1 MDAGART
8 YTKGR
13 KVMQQRRQAAVS
25 LRGADKA
32 ARAPGAAGAL
42 LAALAMAAFLAGPAA
57 RAADNLRRCEDAAGH
72 VTYSNEACPEGTS
85 RERKVENRPA
95 VEVPRDAAAE
105 KAAAGARPVG
115 IVPSA
120 APAARAVATPES
132 EKEVAQE
139 KRKSLVARCDDLVRR
154 IEYGQ
159 QDLLSAAPGE
169 RASVELGVRRL
180 QEEHESL
187 CAPPKPQ

>member
-1 MDAGART
+1 MAACEHGKITR
-8 YTKGR
+8 GR
-13 KVMQQRRQAAVS
+13 NFS
-25 LRGADKA
+25 LSGMVIIALVT
-32 ARAPGAAGAL
+32 AAGAQ
-42 LAALAMAAFLAGPAA
+42 
-57 RAADNLRRCEDAAGH
+57 AADNLRRCEDAAGR

-95 VEVPRDAAAE
+95 VEVPHDAIAD
-105 KAAAGARPVG
+105 KAALNAKAGIGG
-115 IVPSA
+115 IMASGSPPA
-120 APAARAVATPES
+120 GHRAPAAETD
-132 EKEVAQE
+132 KETEQE

-159 QDLLSAAPGE
+159 QDLLSAAAGE

>member
-1 MDAGART
+1 MAACRRSTVAR
-8 YTKGR
+8 YGDIFLASMV
-13 KVMQQRRQAAVS
+13 VMA
-25 LRGADKA
+25 
-32 ARAPGAAGAL
+32 
-42 LAALAMAAFLAGPAA
+42 LAASASA
-57 RAADNLRRCEDAAGH
+57 RAADNLRRCEDAAGR

-95 VEVPRDAAAE
+95 VEVPHAAATE
-105 KAAAGARPVG
+105 KAVTNAKAGVG
-115 IVPSA
+115 GIMASGVP
-120 APAARAVATPES
+120 PAAQRVPAAEDD
-132 EKEVAQE
+132 KETAQE

>member
-1 MDAGART
+1 
-8 YTKGR
+8 
-13 KVMQQRRQAAVS
+13 MQQRAGSALAVQISSRAALVS
-25 LRGADKA
+25 GPGLGLMA
-32 ARAPGAAGAL
+32 AIAIAAT
-42 LAALAMAAFLAGPAA
+42 LAASAAH
-57 RAADNLRRCEDAAGH
+57 AADNLRRCEDAAGH

-95 VEVPRDAAAE
+95 VEVPRDPAAE
-105 KAAAGARPVG
+105 KAALGAKAGG
-115 IVPSA
+115 IVPSGGPAGAHAPGA
-120 APAARAVATPES
+120 AETDKDIAL
-132 EKEVAQE
+132 E

-159 QDLLSAAPGE
+159 QDLLSAAPSE

>member
-1 MDAGART
+1 MQDA
-8 YTKGR
+8 
-13 KVMQQRRQAAVS
+13 MQRQAA
-25 LRGADKA
+25 A
-32 ARAPGAAGAL
+32 AMTVRTGGRVLLVAMWLASGAAAST
-42 LAALAMAAFLAGPAA
+42 AG
-57 RAADNLRRCEDAAGH
+57 AADNLRRCEDSAGH
-72 VTYSNEACPEGTS
+72 VTYSNEACPDGTS

-95 VEVPRDAAAE
+95 VEVPRDPATE
-105 KAAAGARPVG
+105 KSALGARPGG
-115 IVPSA
+115 IVPSGA
-120 APAARAVATPES
+120 PVGTRAPAVAETEQ
-132 EKEVAQE
+132 EVAQE
-139 KRKSLVARCDDLVRR
+139 KRKALVARCDDLVRR

>member
-1 MDAGART
+1 MAAGKRFTVART
-8 YTKGR
+8 
-13 KVMQQRRQAAVS
+13 RRFSRAAWIILVTA
-25 LRGADKA
+25 L
-32 ARAPGAAGAL
+32 AAG
-42 LAALAMAAFLAGPAA
+42 GA

-85 RERKVENRPA
+85 RERKVEIRPA
-95 VEVPRDAAAE
+95 VEVPHDAVAE
-105 KAAAGARPVG
+105 KAALNTRAGING

-120 APAARAVATPES
+120 APADHPPPAAGSDKES
-132 EKEVAQE
+132 DQE
-139 KRKSLVARCDDLVRR
+139 KRKALVAHCDDLVRR
-154 IEYGQ
+154 IEYAQ

-187 CAPPKPQ
+187 CAPPKTP